1 MGNFRPFCVASNG
14 ERFYL
19 VSLQPLGPAA
29 DSPDAFPALGAYTH
43 RIILLQSQLH
53 PTSLKTTTWT
63 VVDSYPSFNS
73 TVQTNE
79 LDILVGDFASGT
91 SNCQVDS
98 KGNFIWISS
107 KSVVKSDPTSAPQI
121 TSKTSGVQFSVG
133 KGSEGTWSLIKTSRL
148 PGSQGGIDYVWKDEG
163 NVNALFT
170 IKQGVF
176 VHVIASTTVPGITYG
191 VLTNNN
197 LVQSNRTWILDTATF
212 GIPRAIAYSNNTI
225 YLLGSNKA
233 ISLLPVSATAHDVA
247 ALDAYQQSLMLAN
260 VKHSPLTTFS
270 DDCLDPQLTTLYSTA
285 LGNTV
290 YFLCSNVS
298 STTDVRL
305 FGYDGVIL
313 RGPFQV
319 PDFSNQVSV
328 SSFAAISGPATVQS
342 GRDFLFVSMKDG
354 SFGMTMKS
362 VGFSA
367 DMTSYD
373 ISNPTTTSDGAAI
386 SPSPPSNTA
395 ASDSQPSK
403 SSSGGIA
410 GGVIAAICILA
421 IIACR
426 QIRRRKENIQR
437 IFQEHHGPLVI
448 SPNQP
453 QWTPPP
459 HTAMPLVQQPTL
471 PLQPANFS
479 PMMSQEQHDQAQIE
493 LQRMRLGPTPLII
506 AGASPFAPPSPAII
520 TEDPPI
526 SIPNPFTTA
535 AIAAA
540 TAPEKPVY
548 QRHELSYHEPT
559 SLIVAGASPLAPP
572 STKDSP
578 ISIPSPFDTAA
589 IAAATAPE
597 KPVYQRHDL
606 SYQEPTSLIVAGA

>member
-197 LVQSNRTWILDTATF
+197 LVQSNRTWIL
-212 GIPRAIAYSNNTI
+212 
-225 YLLGSNKA
+225 
-233 ISLLPVSATAHDVA
+233 
-247 ALDAYQQSLMLAN
+247 
-260 VKHSPLTTFS
+260 
-270 DDCLDPQLTTLYSTA
+270 
-285 LGNTV
+285 
-290 YFLCSNVS
+290 NVS

-606 SYQEPTSLIVAGA
+606 SYQEPTSLIVAGASPFAPPSTKDSPASIPSPFDTAAIAAATAPEKPVYQRHDLSYQKDSSEIQYRRQGATPNNPSHSP